1 MSALSSSLTLTVDV
15 HAPHWDCARLLTQ
28 QQSNSAFHKFG
39 GLSLHP
45 TTSPHLAN
53 SYLAKNQA
61 AADRAFKPN
70 LHPIAPQR
78 AHLNQI
84 FAVNPQ
90 NLDRPIAV
98 EIDRRPYSSSNFP
111 RACKNVNLHP
121 PFHIPCVILIIVNTG
136 MTLRT
141 QVLSV
146 TLAMG

>member
-1 MSALSSSLTLTVDV
+1 MAEFRCTPRHRRIWQT
-15 HAPHWDCARLLTQ
+15 
-28 QQSNSAFHKFG
+28 F
-39 GLSLHP
+39 
-45 TTSPHLAN
+45 
-53 SYLAKNQA
+53 LAKNQA
-61 AADRAFKPN
+61 AADRAFKPT

-78 AHLNQI
+78 SHFNQI
-84 FAVNPQ
+84 FTVNPQ

-121 PFHIPCVILIIVNTG
+121 PFHIPCVILIIVTTG

-146 TLAMG
+146 TLAMASAQIITLNLVFR

>member
-1 MSALSSSLTLTVDV
+1 M
-15 HAPHWDCARLLTQ
+15 LTQ

-39 GLSLHP
+39 GLSLHA

-61 AADRAFKPN
+61 AVERAFKPT
-70 LHPIAPQR
+70 LQPIAPQR
-78 AHLNQI
+78 WHFNQI

-98 EIDRRPYSSSNFP
+98 EIDQRPCSSSNFP

-121 PFHIPCVILIIVNTG
+121 PFLIPCVILINVTTG
-136 MTLRT
+136 MILRT

-146 TLAMG
+146 TLAMASAQIITLNLVFR